1 MFKRNLLVASVALM
15 AAGLAQ
21 AEAPRDQEREARATV
36 AKNDAVRPMTR
47 TQASERAAVKEQPTE
62 ALHPDARPVYLNGG
76 HFGD

>member
-15 AAGLAQ
+15 FAGLAQ
-21 AEAPRDQEREARATV
+21 ADAPRDQEREARATL
-36 AKNDAVRPMTR
+36 AKNEATKP
-47 TQASERAAVKEQPTE
+47 ASERAAEKEQAAAE